1 MSSQMGPVQ
10 TNDRPSGLRNL
21 LRAAAGALPF
31 IPRSDELPDRTLK
44 VEDLE
49 IDRSNV
55 AQYAAVTGLR
65 YGDHVPVTYPFAL
78 TFPVVMSLVTGFD
91 FPFAAMGSV
100 HTENHI
106 TQYRPIA
113 VTDTVDVSV
122 HADNLREH
130 RRGLL
135 VDLITDVNVGNEPAW
150 HQVTTFLHQ
159 QRTSLSDEPKPP
171 PKKQPKLPPP
181 STVLRITPAQIRRY
195 AVVGGDHNPIHT
207 NPIAARLFG
216 FPTVIAHGMFSAAA
230 VLDNIEARFPDAV
243 TYSVR
248 FGKPVVLP
256 ATTGLYIDDGDTGAA
271 GWDLSLRNIAKGYP
285 HLTGTVR
292 AL

>member
-1 MSSQMGPVQ
+1 MAVE
-10 TNDRPSGLRNL
+10 TTDRPSSLRNL
-21 LRAAAGALPF
+21 VRAAAGALPF
-31 IPRSDELPDRTLK
+31 IPRGSDLPDRTLK
-44 VEDLE
+44 VEGLE

-55 AQYAAVTGLR
+55 AQYAAVTGLT

-100 HTENHI
+100 HTENTI

-113 VTDTVDVSV
+113 VTDTVDVKV
-122 HADNLREH
+122 HAENLREH

-135 VDLITDVNVGNEPAW
+135 VDLVTDVNVGTELAW

-181 STVLRITPAQIRRY
+181 NGILSISAGQIRRY
-195 AVVGGDHNPIHT
+195 ASISGDHNPIHT
-207 NPIAARLFG
+207 NPVAAKLFG
-216 FPTVIAHGMFSAAA
+216 FPTVIAHGMYTAAA
-230 VLDNIEARFPDAV
+230 VLKTIEGQLPDALE
-243 TYSVR
+243 YSVR

-256 ATTGLYIDDGDTGAA
+256 AKAGLYISRDGE
-271 GWDLSLRNIAKGYP
+271 GWDIALRDAKGKP
-285 HLTGTVR
+285 HLTGTVKGI
-292 AL
+292 